1 MKFSKQLF
9 LTFFALSLLS
19 PAVFAQSTALV
30 NLAQAEINKRGLTQ
44 TEVQARLSEEG
55 INVNS
60 ISPAEYPKYQKQILS
75 ILDQM
80 QKEKQ
85 LSKEV
90 TTNPANNDN
99 PENLSKP
106 EIASKTKV
114 LMIPETTPEEY
125 VAEAEQRELQIV

>member
-1 MKFSKQLF
+1 MKFSKQLV
-9 LTFFALSLLS
+9 LIFFALSLLA

-90 TTNPANNDN
+90 TTNSPNNDN
-99 PENLSKP
+99 PENLSKA

-114 LMIPETTPEEY
+114 LMIK
-125 VAEAEQRELQIV
+125 IK